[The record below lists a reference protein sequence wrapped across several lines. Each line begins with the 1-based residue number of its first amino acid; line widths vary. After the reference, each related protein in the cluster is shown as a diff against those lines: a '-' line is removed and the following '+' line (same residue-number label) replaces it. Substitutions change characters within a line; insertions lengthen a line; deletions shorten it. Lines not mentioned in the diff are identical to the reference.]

1 MKFENEHSIL
11 TIGNNTTIREYV
23 TLNRGTKDRG
33 ETNIGDN
40 VLLMAYVHIGH
51 DSEIKNNVIIANSV
65 QVGGHVVVEDNAIIG
80 GSTPIHQF
88 CKVGTFSIIGGGL
101 RIVQDVP
108 PYIMAAGEPLKFI
121 GINAIGL
128 RRNKFSVDVRK
139 ELKSAYKYI
148 YNSGI
153 STKDALNEIKNNLNQ
168 IKEIKKI
175 ITFINNS
182 NRGLIS

>member
-1 MKFENEHSIL
+1 
-11 TIGNNTTIREYV
+11 
-23 TLNRGTKDRG
+23 
-33 ETNIGDN
+33 
-40 VLLMAYVHIGH
+40 
-51 DSEIKNNVIIANSV
+51 
-65 QVGGHVVVEDNAIIG
+65 
-80 GSTPIHQF
+80 
-88 CKVGTFSIIGGGL
+88 
-101 RIVQDVP
+101 
-108 PYIMAAGEPLKFI
+108 MAAGEPLKFI

-168 IKEIKKI
+168 IEEIKKI
-175 ITFINNS
+175 ISFINNS